1 MSRTGDLARPVV
13 MSLPPGVQDIIY
25 RTYYTKSQILLW
37 PFKNKLNHEVTRLEW
52 RKSDRNLGEL
62 LAFPEMANSSWRGLG
77 SLGFEF
83 VRHNRPRIIVELGS
97 FVGFSAFAMGLALHG
112 LREGGKLYA
121 LDTWQ
126 GDGHTGTYP
135 EDVYR
140 TFLNRRSHLG
150 LESTIV
156 PLRMTFDEARDKV
169 PDQIDLLHI
178 DGLHTWEAVNHD
190 FDTYGPL
197 VRPGGPRLV
206 SRRECGLRGL
216 AAVLEDGLRP
226 LREPHG
232 PLLVW
237 PGNYPGLNGDMLRSH
252 GEALI
257 GAIGT
262 LGPPLGLFLRAE
274 F

>member
-197 VRPGGPRLV
+197 VRPGGLV
-206 SRRECGLRGL
+206 LFHDVNAGFEGLRRFWKMVSGRYVSHMVPYSCGLGIIR
-216 AAVLEDGLRP
+216 V
-226 LREPHG
+226 
-232 PLLVW
+232 
-237 PGNYPGLNGDMLRSH
+237 
-252 GEALI
+252 
-257 GAIGT
+257 
-262 LGPPLGLFLRAE
+262 
-274 F
+274 